1 MQRQPCRRLEYD
13 PQTRALA
20 RVQYVYSAILRSL
33 GCAEAPKDPTKRLID
48 WRRLIVWTSRDMCTG
63 QTTMVV
69 LRCPNE
75 TQERLMNV
83 MSTGGEY
90 QRRVLRHPMLVHA
103 FFAEDV
109 YTSSMDFSREFAA
122 PMYGLELDIGRSA
135 AEYTQRARRF
145 MLMARQMGNVMIDY
159 DIYLASLKLLQEIS
173 LLMRESKPPI
183 DIDNDEWHRVHQ
195 DFDGKMFEHV
205 YADID
210 LLKRYGHLYE
220 QRTII
225 GNSEVLILQFPNPGG
240 TPTDLINLVHG
251 LGQSARARDLEVDVS
266 RKHSNGKKL
275 SPRWPSTSYHSVS
288 RPCLSTTVSMH
299 KRVWHG
305 VLFNEFR
312 PSRPHQA
319 DLLRCRLLV
328 VVSRFCSPLHDR
340 SFGDRLVLNWVD
352 DS

>member
-1 MQRQPCRRLEYD
+1 MADDLDGLFLQAHRDTILRREHQYLSKHTNVEVFETGLNGSRRQLMNDETFVSYLKGKQKLLPEEPQYRIIFIPDEIKDTDKLQLSKNAFQLLLTQFDICSRFAILIHMQRQPCRRLEYD
-13 PQTRALA
+13 AQTKALA

-75 TQERLMNV
+75 TQERLINV
-83 MSTGGEY
+83 MSTGGDY
-90 QRRVLRHPMLVHA
+90 QRQMLRHPMLVHA

-173 LLMRESKPPI
+173 LLMRESRPPI
-183 DIDNDEWHRVHQ
+183 GIDHAEWHQLHQ

-210 LLKRYGHLYE
+210 LLKRYGQLYE

-225 GNSEVLILQFPNPGG
+225 GNSEVRTRQLFITGELQL
-240 TPTDLINLVHG
+240 T
-251 LGQSARARDLEVDVS
+251 
-266 RKHSNGKKL
+266 
-275 SPRWPSTSYHSVS
+275 
-288 RPCLSTTVSMH
+288 
-299 KRVWHG
+299 
-305 VLFNEFR
+305 
-312 PSRPHQA
+312 
-319 DLLRCRLLV
+319 
-328 VVSRFCSPLHDR
+328 
-340 SFGDRLVLNWVD
+340 
-352 DS
+352 